1 MRGWDSR
8 KMALLIIFYNG
19 VRERERWR
27 GKMDYS
33 SHYASSKEF
42 IVLLQEQA
50 RKLSDKKI
58 NCILLDPYKCC
69 SCLKIPSKCAE
80 NAAGKGKRRRVR

>member
-1 MRGWDSR
+1 MRGWDSK
-8 KMALLIIFYNG
+8 KMALLIEFYYG
-19 VRERERWR
+19 VRERERL
-27 GKMDYS
+27 GEEMDYS
-33 SHYASSKEF
+33 FQFASSREF

-69 SCLKIPSKCAE
+69 
-80 NAAGKGKRRRVR
+80 